1 MRRLLLGS
9 SILIVILLL
18 AGCAR
23 YPSNQ
28 GPNDIPPV
36 TITTQITLNGD
47 YNPAYYYF
55 FAVGTDPTN
64 VTGPVPV
71 VTGPE
76 LGNGWGTISGLGPDD
91 PIQEP
96 PFYVMF
102 NGGSFQEFRNGQP
115 IGQPFRGEV
124 QNNNTIVLEID
135 ARDLVPTGDPLPS
148 TIQVNW
154 ITMKDLT
161 IPPQDAGYIKEYD
174 GFGPSGYDY
183 LAYLTL
189 DQNRTIYSGEPG
201 IPEETAEDT
210 TITPAIDMIGWEVGI
225 RLRSTP

>member
-1 MRRLLLGS
+1 MHRLLFGISLF
-9 SILIVILLL
+9 IVVLL

-23 YPSNQ
+23 YPADQ
-28 GPNDIPPV
+28 GPSDIPPV
-36 TITTQITLNGD
+36 TITTEITLDGD

-55 FAVGTDPTN
+55 FAIDTDADDAD
-64 VTGPVPV
+64 GPVPV

-91 PIQEP
+91 PIEEP

-102 NGGSFQEFRNGQP
+102 NGGSFQQFRNGEP
-115 IGQPFRGEV
+115 VGQPFRGEV
-124 QNNNTIVLEID
+124 RNNDTIVLEID
-135 ARDLVPTGDPLPS
+135 ARELVAEGDPLPN

-161 IPPQDAGYIKEYD
+161 IPPQGAGYIKEYD
-174 GFGPSGYDY
+174 GFGFTGYDY
-183 LAYLTL
+183 LAYVPL
-189 DQNRTIYSGEPG
+189 DQNRTFYSGEPG
-201 IPEETAEDT
+201 VPEETSNDT

-225 RLRSTP
+225 RLREAL